1 MDVWSKAH
9 VQQSGIT
16 FMGFDAFFCT
26 VREVIV
32 NCLMKGVGEFG
43 DALALK
49 VHKTIYTFYFTEK
62 YAVSFAESY

>member
-1 MDVWSKAH
+1 
-9 VQQSGIT
+9 
-16 FMGFDAFFCT
+16 MGFDAFFCT

-49 VHKTIYTFYFTEK
+49 VHKNVYTFYFTEK